1 MAKEST
7 MAAIVDTGS
16 LPVTIGANDIN
27 AQQSGLA
34 AHGRALA
41 ATIIAQCQS
50 EASNWTRF
58 YRDLCALEEFG
69 RKAFQQEL
77 KASVFVSK
85 DDTDKN
91 VGWVKG
97 ARSSAK
103 VRISEFNTIAKAID
117 KGMRADPTLAY
128 HAAVGMAREHL
139 ADLGEGS
146 TRGRKA
152 KTWQEKLEAF
162 IKQNVP
168 PAELSAALQIVQAA
182 AASGDNAAPF

>member
-7 MAAIVDTGS
+7 MADIASTGA
-16 LPVTIGANDIN
+16 LPVKIGQADLN

-34 AHGRALA
+34 AHGKALA
-41 ATIIAQCQS
+41 QTIINQALA

-58 YRDLCALEEFG
+58 YRDLCTLEEFG
-69 RKAFQQEL
+69 RKAFQVEL
-77 KASVFVSK
+77 KAAVFVSK

-91 VGWVKG
+91 VAWVKG

-117 KGMRADPTLAY
+117 KGMRADPSWAY
-128 HAAVGMAREHL
+128 HAAVGFAREHL

-162 IKQNVP
+162 VKQNVP
-168 PAELSAALQIVQAA
+168 PEEMAAALQIVQAA
-182 AASGDNAAPF
+182 AANADNAAPF